1 MIGLLQQCLAPSP
14 VVRIVQYGV
23 LLLVLYQSFGDPRDA
38 SHHLPGVLDKATRG
52 SVLILTR
59 ERCNPYAGAF
69 ASKVLVTPHLHTVDH
84 PPQPTAP
91 TRPAAPTRPTRASP
105 LTAPTRLEAKNRTD
119 AVDYQPQ
126 PNRTHAAITGHCHG
140 PHRRGLRPNNVST
153 WPHLT
158 DNHAY
163 ERLTYCPFQR
173 GVTTAAD

>member
-105 LTAPTRLEAKNRTD
+105 LTHRRVSRPSTAPTRSPSNHSPPHVRGYYGPLSRT
-119 AVDYQPQ
+119 APTRHETKQCEYMTP
-126 PNRTHAAITGHCHG
+126 
-140 PHRRGLRPNNVST
+140 PHR
-153 WPHLT
+153 H
-158 DNHAY
+158 HAY
-163 ERLTYCPFQR
+163 
-173 GVTTAAD
+173 